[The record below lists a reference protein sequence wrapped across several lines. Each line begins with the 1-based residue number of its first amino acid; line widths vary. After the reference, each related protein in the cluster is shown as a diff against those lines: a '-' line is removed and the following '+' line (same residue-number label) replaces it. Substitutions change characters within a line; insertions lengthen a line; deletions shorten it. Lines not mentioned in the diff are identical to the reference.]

1 MERKAFGKLADGE
14 EATLYTI
21 SNTKGD
27 VCTDYRF
34 WSIHCI
40 TCGKR

>member
-21 SNTKGD
+21 SNTKG
-27 VCTDYRF
+27 CMHRLQILEHPLYHL
-34 WSIHCI
+34 W
-40 TCGKR
+40 